1 MNKIVA
7 LLLLVGSITTFAQS
21 TWKVDKAHS
30 KVSFNI
36 THLMISEVTGNFGDF
51 DIEATADD
59 AFADPSF
66 TVEIKTASVDTD
78 NERRDNH
85 LRSDDFF
92 GVEKFPSM
100 SFKTTTVEK
109 TGEKT
114 FKLIGELTIRGIT
127 NSVTLNGKVN
137 GVITNKRNEKL
148 KAGIKITGVIDRLAF
163 KVGEG
168 FAALGD
174 EVEMTINMEMNQ
186 Q

>member
-1 MNKIVA
+1 MKKIFS
-7 LLLLVGSITTFAQS
+7 LLLLAVTVTTFAQS

-30 KVSFNI
+30 KVIFNI

-51 DIEATADD
+51 DIQATADD
-59 AFADPSF
+59 TFANPNF

-92 GVEKFPSM
+92 GTEEFPSM
-100 SFKTTTVEK
+100 TFKTTSVEK

-127 NSVTLNGKVN
+127 NSITLNGKVN
-137 GVITNKRNEKL
+137 GIITNRRNEKL
-148 KAGIKITGVIDRLAF
+148 KAGLKLTGVIDRLAF
-163 KVGEG
+163 KVGKKS
-168 FAALGD
+168 ASVGD
-174 EVEMTINMEMNQ
+174 EIEMTINMEMNQ